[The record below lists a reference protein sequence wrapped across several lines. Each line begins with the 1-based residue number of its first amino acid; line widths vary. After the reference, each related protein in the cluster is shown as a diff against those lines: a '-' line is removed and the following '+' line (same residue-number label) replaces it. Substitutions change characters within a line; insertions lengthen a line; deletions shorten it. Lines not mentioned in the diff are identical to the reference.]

1 MHVIISVDVL
11 LVSVE
16 SCVWMFWV
24 FKGSSG
30 GGLWWFDNRWNR
42 CNKWCDSI
50 FARCWWKYVFCM
62 FINIQWIECKQIQ
75 FINVNLYINDFQCE
89 ISWKTCYDQNYRFE
103 WCCLGY
109 RFFCVRKQKVSTEIF
124 KEKQTEKRRSWKMR
138 PSRDSRVVVCWTK
151 SEKKKYKSNRNRF
164 TFGPR
169 VREWKIRERLLCN
182 DTSIS
187 RQP

>member
-1 MHVIISVDVL
+1 MCFWCRWKVVCGCFGCLREVPGVVRDDLIIGGIGVINDAVRYLRDVD
-11 LVSVE
+11 E
-16 SCVWMFWV
+16 
-24 FKGSSG
+24 
-30 GGLWWFDNRWNR
+30 N
-42 CNKWCDSI
+42 
-50 FARCWWKYVFCM
+50 M

-151 SEKKKYKSNRNRF
+151 SEKKSINR
-164 TFGPR
+164 TEIDSHSGR
-169 VREWKIRERLLCN
+169 V
-182 DTSIS
+182 
-187 RQP
+187 